1 MSVFGPDIASNRSG
15 AAMQNPKLMMRKTT
29 GSSEPLA
36 SSLAQPVRPAVL
48 QIEVQ
53 VGAMHIV
60 SLRTEHGREYIARLL
75 INATQ
80 KGLRTKKRVC
90 NGSLGWLCFC
100 LPRVVAR
107 NLQTGYLR
115 GVLGSLNSSR
125 RRHSW
130 KTRIAIQEASP
141 ASASEFYYRQ
151 AVVKSICRNKRL
163 KTCGS
168 R

>member
-1 MSVFGPDIASNRSG
+1 
-15 AAMQNPKLMMRKTT
+15 MQNPKLMMRKTT

-60 SLRTEHGREYIARLL
+60 SLRTEHGREYTARLL

-100 LPRVVAR
+100 LPRVA
-107 NLQTGYLR
+107 LETFKPATLAAF
-115 GVLGSLNSSR
+115 L
-125 RRHSW
+125 
-130 KTRIAIQEASP
+130 EASIRAGERTP
-141 ASASEFYYRQ
+141 G
-151 AVVKSICRNKRL
+151 KRE
-163 KTCGS
+163 
-168 R
+168 